1 MQMAEELLFEGM
13 IDLSSS
19 GIIQSSQSNSEP
31 IPAVENTEVFGY
43 LDHNET
49 IQVPNTT
56 NDESETL
63 VSSNRSTQKEE
74 QLEHDD
80 LLDEPN
86 VITNITVSKKPDQY
100 VPSLMVPYL
109 TISRSRESTLHNVN
123 SFYLK
128 VSEDECF
135 EGYYPSSSKHTDI
148 LTSLDDRIN
157 QEYKQ
162 NVDLFSTNSL
172 LGSKYSKLSK
182 QNYNKKETQ
191 NKRKR
196 KLSSLPDDTVKK
208 DKVFENISS
217 DRGHISDRDA
227 GPSNAKDNGS
237 LEGKDKV
244 AHSNQSTEGSPS
256 FTPSTIQVPKVP
268 KSGDEWYDLPGGW
281 KKRAMQR
288 KSGSSAGGWDVYLH
302 PPAPGKRLRSSTEL
316 MRFVKD
322 HPEMDIDPLFV
333 NMDLPFRVS
342 ADGKPSIATQKLIT
356 AIKEIKEKGSI
367 SEKLFGATAAEKIS
381 TPEPMAQHLCK
392 TPKQEN
398 IYAKTYHSQA
408 YLKDNSSELP
418 NERPSES
425 RLDGNNPYQKPYLSQ
440 TYLRRN
446 RYAPVKFARPHVFKR
461 PQMIPKHRYRV
472 SSKLFSTRRPTMSKL
487 FILERLFSR
496 SICMPSPQ
504 KVTQWSAK
512 LDLNRIEVMQWF
524 RCKWRAKLQYEAE
537 LDELRQGGIDD
548 YDTEH
553 NTFESLNVSRQLQ
566 KFELEKAYDIV
577 LDPTTE
583 IDLITEGDF
592 VIDFEN
598 DDEEQTTE
606 NDHSMPI
613 AGDEA
618 DEDSIEI
625 EYHDIKV
632 TEE

>member
-182 QNYNKKETQ
+182 QNYNKKETKD
-191 NKRKR
+191 KRKR

>member
-19 GIIQSSQSNSEP
+19 GIIQSSQCNSEP
-31 IPAVENTEVFGY
+31 IPAVENTKFLGY
-43 LDHNET
+43 LDHIET

-63 VSSNRSTQKEE
+63 VSSDRSTQKEE
-74 QLEHDD
+74 QLEHDA

-182 QNYNKKETQ
+182 QNYNKKETK

-208 DKVFENISS
+208 DKVFENNSS

-244 AHSNQSTEGSPS
+244 AHSNQSKEGSPS

-606 NDHSMPI
+606 NDHNITI